1 MSPLAAIPPA
11 LIARARA
18 DQVATLYAHG
28 HLTTVSMGLGALILC
43 TVMWT
48 EIAATTMLAF
58 GVLIALNQLW
68 RAALVRAFERMR
80 PGIAAAPRWGAYW
93 AIGSALAGALWG
105 AVAVAMFP
113 ESPAYQSLLIV
124 CLFGAALG
132 GLNLT
137 AVYRPSFY
145 GFVLPALVPL
155 IVRVALVG
163 DQVHWSIAGV
173 MSVVLAFVVGFGHR
187 LNDLLTRS
195 LVIRYENVDL
205 IAELKDRT
213 RCALDARA
221 AAEAANRAKS
231 QLLAAASHDLR
242 QPLHALGLYVAAL
255 AARARDAEWRPLVTH
270 VESAAN
276 ALELQFAQLLDLSR
290 LDAGAL
296 TPERGDV
303 ALGALFA
310 RIRTEFAPQAAARGL
325 TLRIVP
331 TRLVADS
338 DPTLLERI
346 VGNLVANGIRYTSRG
361 SVLLGA
367 RRCGARVAID
377 VIDTGIGIATS
388 HRQRI
393 FEEFYRVRDDARPS
407 QTRRGMGLGL
417 AIVRR
422 FADLLGHEIALDSR
436 EGRGS
441 RFRVLVPLS
450 TQRSSLRRVRAVPPA
465 VESHGTPSCLGRVVA
480 VIDDDAATLD
490 AMQTLFETWGAIV
503 VCGET
508 VESLIGEIGDLER
521 YPDLIVAD
529 LRLADNRSGI
539 DAVRQLRHELGTPT
553 PAIIVSG
560 DTGSSAEREARAA
573 GLMLLPKPVVAAT
586 LRATAISLM
595 TQHSVAMAR

>member
-1 MSPLAAIPPA
+1 MLSASATPLP
-11 LIARARA
+11 LLARARA

-43 TVMWT
+43 AVMWT
-48 EIAATTMLAF
+48 EIAATTMIAF
-58 GVLIALNQLW
+58 GALIALNQLW
-68 RAALVRAFERMR
+68 RAALVRAFARMR
-80 PGIAAAPRWGAYW
+80 PGVAAAPRWGGYW
-93 AIGSALAGALWG
+93 AVGSMLAGALWG
-105 AVAVAMFP
+105 AAAVAMFP
-113 ESPAYQSLLIV
+113 ESPAYQALLIV

-155 IVRVALVG
+155 IVRVAWVG
-163 DQVHWSIAGV
+163 DQVHWFIAGV

-187 LNDLLTRS
+187 LNDVLTRS

-213 RCALDARA
+213 RTAVDARA

-242 QPLHALGLYVAAL
+242 QPLLALGLYVAAL
-255 AARARDAEWRPLVTH
+255 AARARDAEWRALVTH
-270 VESAAN
+270 VESAAY

-296 TPERGDV
+296 VPARGDV
-303 ALGALFA
+303 VLSAIFA
-310 RIRTEFAPQAAARGL
+310 RIRSEFAPQAAARGL
-325 TLRIVP
+325 ALRIAP
-331 TRLVADS
+331 TRLVVDS
-338 DPTLLERI
+338 DAALLERI
-346 VGNLVANGIRYTSRG
+346 VGNLVANGIRYTHRG
-361 SVLLGA
+361 GVLVGA
-367 RRCGARVAID
+367 RRCGACVAID
-377 VIDTGIGIATS
+377 VVDTGIGIAVA

-393 FEEFYRVRDDARPS
+393 FEEFYRVRNDAPPS
-407 QTRRGMGLGL
+407 PARRGMGLGL

-422 FADLLGHEIALDSR
+422 FADLLGHQVVLDSR

-441 RFRVLVPLS
+441 RFRVLAP
-450 TQRSSLRRVRAVPPA
+450 RVRRAHDKRVRTTTAVPAPHDA
-465 VESHGTPSCLGRVVA
+465 KSWTDRLVA
-480 VIDDDAATLD
+480 VVDDDAATLD
-490 AMQTLFETWGAIV
+490 AMQTLFATWGAGV

-508 VESLIGEIGDLER
+508 VESLIAALGDVER

-529 LRLADNRSGI
+529 LRLADSRSGI
-539 DAVRQLRHELGTPT
+539 DAVRRLRDELGMPI

-560 DTGSSAEREARAA
+560 DTGSAAEREARDAR
-573 GLMLLPKPVVAAT
+573 LTLLPKPVVAAT
-586 LRATAISLM
+586 LQATAIALM
-595 TQHSVAMAR
+595 GQRRVAIAS